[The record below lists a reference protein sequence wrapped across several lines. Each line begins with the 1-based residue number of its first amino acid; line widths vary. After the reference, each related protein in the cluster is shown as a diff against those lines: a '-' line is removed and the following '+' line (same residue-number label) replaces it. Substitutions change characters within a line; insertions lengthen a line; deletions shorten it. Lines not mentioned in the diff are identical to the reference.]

1 MYKNRTF
8 FPNLFTF
15 FKSVASRQKVQTTA
29 ENILHSLT
37 PRNNMGTSCK
47 KISWHP
53 ELLPLFHSLYSP
65 LNSAKLNCSS
75 EVTLMW
81 ITKIMEHAKLAL
93 LGKTQF
99 YKMLQIYSCKCITAN
114 EVIMMGARVGSWKD
128 CNLEWRMDGNCA
140 FLPIFGACFS
150 PWVAAQ
156 SSAGTNKRK
165 YFIWTRMQAFWF
177 HSEWGLFF

>member
-1 MYKNRTF
+1 M
-8 FPNLFTF
+8 
-15 FKSVASRQKVQTTA
+15 
-29 ENILHSLT
+29 
-37 PRNNMGTSCK
+37 
-47 KISWHP
+47 
-53 ELLPLFHSLYSP
+53 
-65 LNSAKLNCSS
+65 LNCSS

-81 ITKIMEHAKLAL
+81 ITKIMEHAKLAK
-93 LGKTQF
+93 LGKVQF

-165 YFIWTRMQAFWF
+165 NNINWTWRLFFICFGTVAEILTVLFVG
-177 HSEWGLFF
+177 SEIWQLGLFSWELNIPKLLVVEGC